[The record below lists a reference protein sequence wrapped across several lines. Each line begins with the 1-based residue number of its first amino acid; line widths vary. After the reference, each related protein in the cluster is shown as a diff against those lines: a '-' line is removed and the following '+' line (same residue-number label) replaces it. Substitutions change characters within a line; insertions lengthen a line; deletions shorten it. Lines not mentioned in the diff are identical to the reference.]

1 MKKNLLAVGLL
12 VLVVTV
18 LLENMLGTHIP
29 KLLMGS
35 FFEDKD
41 LNVLE
46 TEIEKAWSKVVKRKK
61 SKKIK

>member
-1 MKKNLLAVGLL
+1 MKKKIGSGTVGSSCHSSSGKN
-12 VLVVTV
+12 VRDSY
-18 LLENMLGTHIP
+18 P
-29 KLLMGS
+29 KTPDGK

-46 TEIEKAWSKVVKRKK
+46 AEIEKAWSKVVKRKK

>member
-1 MKKNLLAVGLL
+1 VGLL

-18 LLENMLGTHIP
+18 LLEKMLGTHIP

-46 TEIEKAWSKVVKRKK
+46 AEIEKAWSKVVKRKK